1 MIGTKGNKTNRK
13 KGKTFNSKLTYQNI
27 KIESGTIDAWDFKSV
42 YMSFQSW
49 TIFDSKHINK
59 MNVDVRRDIV
69 NNLNP
74 KLFNKKFCIDIPTI
88 SDNGRM
94 CNPYHQLEYN
104 LFVNKGAEVSEVE
117 KNLEEVQNFI
127 YEKYYSNNEEFYIR
141 EAWQNNKKKKE
152 LKLESEI
159 ALT

>member
-1 MIGTKGNKTNRK
+1 MKGNRNNRK
-13 KGKTFNSKLTYQNI
+13 KGKTFNSKLSYQNI

-74 KLFNKKFCIDIPTI
+74 QLFNKKFCIDIPTI
-88 SDNGRM
+88 SDNERM
-94 CNPYHQLEYN
+94 SNPYHQLEYN

-117 KNLEEVQNFI
+117 KNLEQVQNFI

-141 EAWQNNKKKKE
+141 EAWQNNKRKKE

-159 ALT
+159 VLT